1 MKVKVKREVVMDA
14 TTILVDTYVRY
25 WENTDVNGQPDDA
38 DTPKI
43 PCAVKSADYGDYYWK
58 PIIDIETGQILN
70 WQQGVTANVHYKVC
84 DEFACK
90 VIGRIAGVN
99 SATNSIK
106 DYEGYVPGFM
116 CPKESGYGDYII
128 MDIDEN
134 GYIKDWCSADVVKF
148 IEREEEL

>member
-25 WENTDVNGQPDDA
+25 WEDTDVNGQPDNC

-43 PCAVKSADYGDYYWK
+43 PCAVKSDCGDYYWK

-70 WQQGVTANVHYKVC
+70 WQQGVTAKVHYKVC

-90 VIGRIAGVN
+90 VIEQRAGI
-99 SATNSIK
+99 TNLIK
-106 DYEGYVPGFM
+106 DYEGYVPDFM
-116 CPKESGYGDYII
+116 CPSGEPDGDYIV
-128 MDIDEN
+128 MDIDGR
-134 GYIKDWCSADVVKF
+134 GYIKDWCSSDVVKF
-148 IEREEEL
+148 VEREEE

>member
-14 TTILVDTYVRY
+14 TTILVDTYVRR
-25 WENTDVNGQPDDA
+25 WEDTDVNGQPDNGYV
-38 DTPKI
+38 PKI
-43 PCAVKSADYGDYYWK
+43 PCAVKSANSGIYYWK
-58 PIIDIETGQILN
+58 PVIDIETGQILN

-90 VIGRIAGVN
+90 VIEQIAGI
-99 SATNSIK
+99 TNLIK
-106 DYEGYVPGFM
+106 DYDGYVPNFM
-116 CPKESGYGDYII
+116 CPKEEPDGDYIV

-148 IEREEEL
+148 VEREE

>member
-1 MKVKVKREVVMDA
+1 MKAKVKYKVVVDII
-14 TTILVDTYVRY
+14 TISVDSYVRY
-25 WENTDVNGQPDDA
+25 WEDACVNGEPDDG

-43 PCAVKSADYGDYYWK
+43 PCAVKSDNGSYYWK
-58 PIIDIETGQILN
+58 PVIDIETGQILN

-90 VIGRIAGVN
+90 VVGRIAGV
-99 SATNSIK
+99 TNLIK

-116 CPKESGYGDYII
+116 CPRMYPDGDYIV

-134 GYIKDWCSADVVKF
+134 GYIKDWDSSEVKKF
-148 IEREEEL
+148 VENLD